1 MPLEENKKCRQ
12 SCLTNAPAGISYKII
27 IGQTIYYKSFELDI
41 PDVLVCFESFKT
53 TDALAVD
60 CDIAESYSVNA
71 SFFRISC
78 HYRRI
83 QFEETSFVGNIF
95 KRDVAD
101 AASRHTIVL
110 FVEKNV
116 EIYESSQLHIFYA
129 YVAES
134 DILNGV
140 VVTASDGETALIKR
154 LAFAALKDVDVL
166 IEYIAEGFALRIHVI
181 SMSAE
186 IYRMSHVCPQ
196 YRVANGKVG

>member
-1 MPLEENKKCRQ
+1 MPLKENKKCRQ
-12 SCLTNAPAGISYKII
+12 SCLTNAPAGISYKMI
-27 IGQTIYYKSFELDI
+27 IGQTIYYKSFELNI

-101 AASRHTIVL
+101 ATSRHTIVL

-116 EIYESSQLHIFYA
+116 EIVIQVNGKKRQHLV
-129 YVAES
+129 VAKDASKDEIQELAMN
-134 DILNGV
+134 DERVKAELEGKTVRKV
-140 VVTASDGETALIKR
+140 VVVPGKLVNI
-154 LAFAALKDVDVL
+154 
-166 IEYIAEGFALRIHVI
+166 
-181 SMSAE
+181 
-186 IYRMSHVCPQ
+186 
-196 YRVANGKVG
+196 VAN